1 MFGTV
6 ILSLTEGFMTTLKL
20 FGLTLLLSLPLGM
33 VFAWGSMNHWAPLK
47 FLSSKG
53 KNGRLRSV
61 LAGICPVKVLVDFFV
76 WIIRG
81 TPLVLQ
87 LIVIY
92 YGPGLIFDNNIW
104 GSGNQGRMIAVLAA
118 FVLNYS
124 CYFSVILRGGIQSI
138 PRGQTE
144 AGQVLA
150 MTKTQIFF
158 RVILLQMIK
167 RVLPPLSNEIITLVK
182 DTSLAR
188 VIAITEVIKAGEV
201 FLKKGLLW
209 PLLFTGV
216 YFLLFVGILT
226 LLFSYLERKL
236 QYFR

>member
-1 MFGTV
+1 M
-6 ILSLTEGFMTTLKL
+6 
-20 FGLTLLLSLPLGM
+20 
-33 VFAWGSMNHWAPLK
+33 
-47 FLSSKG
+47 
-53 KNGRLRSV
+53 
-61 LAGICPVKVLVDFFV
+61 
-76 WIIRG
+76 
-81 TPLVLQ
+81 
-87 LIVIY
+87 
-92 YGPGLIFDNNIW
+92 
-104 GSGNQGRMIAVLAA
+104 
-118 FVLNYS
+118 
-124 CYFSVILRGGIQSI
+124 ILRGGIQSI